1 MIYEHGIDENV
12 SRSPIVYEY
21 DSIH

>member
-1 MIYEHGIDENV
+1 MIYAHGIDENV
-12 SRSPIVYEY
+12 SRSPVVYEY